1 MSILEKQFSSQ
12 KIQKHQFL
20 KDFFNLQKILKK
32 SEKSLFYSWKSGDIY
47 YYNKRTK
54 YFLYLILLQQWQR
67 QLLLLAWLLNLE
79 FLRN

>member
-1 MSILEKQFSSQ
+1 MSISEKQFSSQ
-12 KIQKHQFL
+12 KIRKYQFL
-20 KDFFNLQKILKK
+20 KDFFNPQKYLKNLK
-32 SEKSLFYSWKSGDIY
+32 KSLFYSWKSGDIY
-47 YYNKRTK
+47 YYNNRTK